1 MKGSINL
8 TASECDFL
16 IDILRKRAYDI
27 REDLYSVQQSS
38 IIKKLGYLADAD
50 DSITYKVR

>member
-16 IDILRKRAYDI
+16 IDILQKHAYDI

-38 IIKKLGYLADAD
+38 IIQKLGYLADAD